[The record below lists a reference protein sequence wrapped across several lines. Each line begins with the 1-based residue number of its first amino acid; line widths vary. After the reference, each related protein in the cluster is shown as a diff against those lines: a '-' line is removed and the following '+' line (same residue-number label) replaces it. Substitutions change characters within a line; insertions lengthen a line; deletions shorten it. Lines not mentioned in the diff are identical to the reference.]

1 MCHWVAGVIRCTQS
15 EKTSTEEKNFNFI
28 KVDWGD
34 KGSTEAGSR
43 LAQAKAAIIEDTDE
57 DQTIVPKSSSTP
69 GCWTAAKIKVMAGV
83 AAVSVGY
90 RRVASHRPQSGGNW
104 LYSSNPAV

>member
-1 MCHWVAGVIRCTQS
+1 M
-15 EKTSTEEKNFNFI
+15 
-28 KVDWGD
+28 DWGD

-90 RRVASHRPQSGGNW
+90 RRVASHRPQPGGNW